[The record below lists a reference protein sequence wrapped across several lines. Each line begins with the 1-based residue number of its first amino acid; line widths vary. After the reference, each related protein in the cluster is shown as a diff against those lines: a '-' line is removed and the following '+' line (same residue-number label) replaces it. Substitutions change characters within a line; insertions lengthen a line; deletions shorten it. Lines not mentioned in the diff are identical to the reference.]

1 MPRVHLNSVNQ
12 LPLFV
17 SFTHTE
23 LKKENRCR
31 NLNPHITFTYPVIP
45 DQFGEKD
52 RNPHFV

>member
-1 MPRVHLNSVNQ
+1 MPRVHLNSLNQ